1 MVPKATFYN
10 LSADKQAKILAVLKT
25 EFSSKPF
32 NEVTVKTIVEQ
43 LGMARGS
50 FYQYFEDLEDS
61 YFYVLDQETE
71 DIHLKFLECLTEQ
84 AGDLHAALQNFGQAM
99 SQFVFDQDKYD
110 LYYYRY
116 LHWTDA
122 LSRDWH
128 QKKRS
133 YYRSFYAKL
142 NGLDLDL
149 EVMQY
154 VKVVVHGLIERI
166 FRDNLSQE
174 QFLTIYQQQM
184 EWIEKGIKE

>member
-1 MVPKATFYN
+1 MVVPKATFYN
-10 LSADKQAKILAVLKT
+10 LSADKQAKILSVLKT

-32 NEVTVKTIVEQ
+32 SEVTVKTIIEQ

-71 DIHLKFLECLTEQ
+71 DIHLKFLECLIEQ
-84 AGDLHAALQNFGQAM
+84 AGDLHAALQNFGQTM

-122 LSRDWH
+122 
-128 QKKRS
+128 
-133 YYRSFYAKL
+133 
-142 NGLDLDL
+142 
-149 EVMQY
+149 
-154 VKVVVHGLIERI
+154 
-166 FRDNLSQE
+166 
-174 QFLTIYQQQM
+174 
-184 EWIEKGIKE
+184 